1 MLTEKIL
8 PLSSNSIIMEKADEI
23 KKLVFSYMD
32 NLTTKKY
39 SDLKEIYTKLID
51 LSNTANYT
59 DIVRNSVFEYEDTHL
74 EKSIVW
80 RGAYI
85 LMSPSMSQLDE
96 FLTSPIVTKK
106 KKS

>member
-1 MLTEKIL
+1 
-8 PLSSNSIIMEKADEI
+8 MEKAEEI

-32 NLTTKKY
+32 NLTAKKY
-39 SDLKEIYTKLID
+39 SDLQEIYTKLIN

-74 EKSIVW
+74 DKSIVW
-80 RGAYI
+80 WGASI
-85 LMSPSMSQLDE
+85 LLSPDLNKLDE
-96 FLTSPIVTKK
+96 FLSLSVIVNKK